1 MHQNH
6 AKSAGSMQRVPRVA
20 FLADTF
26 HEVNG
31 AALTCRQLVA
41 FATRRRHPF
50 FSVRFARQESF
61 DTDGPL
67 WTMEMKRSPI
77 SIAVD
82 PDLRFDLTF
91 YRLQRLLEQ
100 RLREFAPDLIHV
112 MSPGEL
118 GVLGALSA
126 WRL

>member
-1 MHQNH
+1 ME
-6 AKSAGSMQRVPRVA
+6 RVPRVA

-41 FATRRRHPF
+41 FAARRRYPF
-50 FSVRFARQESF
+50 FSVRFAHQESF
-61 DTDGPL
+61 AASGPL
-67 WTMEMKRSPI
+67 WTMELKRSPL

-91 YRLQRLLEQ
+91 YRLQRRLER
-100 RLREFAPDLIHV
+100 RLRQFAPDLIHV

-118 GVLGALSA
+118 G
-126 WRL
+126 